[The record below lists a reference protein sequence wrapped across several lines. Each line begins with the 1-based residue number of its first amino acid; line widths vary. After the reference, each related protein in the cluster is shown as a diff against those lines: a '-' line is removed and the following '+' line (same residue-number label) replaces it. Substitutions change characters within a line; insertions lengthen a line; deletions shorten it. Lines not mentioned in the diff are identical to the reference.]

1 MKIGSFLFLRWF
13 FFARAL
19 CMPRHRLGS
28 VWGHALICFANEVFP
43 PTKLLLLLK
52 PFFPPPHRKLYTQV
66 NRRGKSWVTKAG
78 ERREGGRREQTSCP
92 HSPPLIK
99 SCRREWGTEN
109 RRKGG
114 RTKTRREGYNIPRI
128 ILLSLLFALRYTSW
142 YGVKNLRHPP

>member
-1 MKIGSFLFLRWF
+1 MWKLGHFCFYGGF
-13 FFARAL
+13 FCARIMHATT
-19 CMPRHRLGS
+19 PPGISLGS
-28 VWGHALICFANEVFP
+28 RAD
-43 PTKLLLLLK
+43 LLCQRSLSADETTAATEASL
-52 PFFPPPHRKLYTQV
+52 PPHRKLYTQV

-142 YGVKNLRHPP
+142 YAVKNLRHPP